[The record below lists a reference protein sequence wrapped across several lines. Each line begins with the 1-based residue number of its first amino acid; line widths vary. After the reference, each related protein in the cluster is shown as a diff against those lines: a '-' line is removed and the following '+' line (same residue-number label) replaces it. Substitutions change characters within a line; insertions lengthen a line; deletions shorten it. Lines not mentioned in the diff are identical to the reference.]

1 MKLKTRFI
9 LLVPDINLFS
19 KKSKLHDNGF
29 RRLKN
34 RIKNIQAEYEFIQAD
49 VKAIG
54 AYCMM

>member
-1 MKLKTRFI
+1 MYRYYDKE
-9 LLVPDINLFS
+9 
-19 KKSKLHDNGF
+19 KSK
-29 RRLKN
+29 LKN